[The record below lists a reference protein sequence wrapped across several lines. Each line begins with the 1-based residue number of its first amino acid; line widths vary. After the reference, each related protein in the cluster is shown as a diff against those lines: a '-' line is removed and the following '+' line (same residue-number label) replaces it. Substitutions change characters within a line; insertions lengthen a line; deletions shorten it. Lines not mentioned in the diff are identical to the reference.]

1 MGLTPA
7 QVTEIDLA
15 AQRVRDARALCLEV
29 DDAQANLDTARKS
42 ADDKLSKAEAG
53 FYETIARVTGISDPV
68 LPLLQRRSAQ

>member
-15 AQRVRDARALCLEV
+15 AQRVRDARSLCREV
-29 DDAQANLDTARKS
+29 DEAQVNLDAARKG
-42 ADDKLSKAEAG
+42 ADEKLNNAEAG
-53 FYETIARVTGISDPV
+53 FYETIARVTGISDPA